1 MKRAQASHDWRRTG
15 LGAGLLAAGLLLV
28 ALAVVRPSALGR
40 HIASGA
46 RIPAEVSL
54 RGLALEPIRQGNPQ
68 KSQVA
73 LAINVAWGNEY
84 LPDLL
89 AALKRHQAVGT
100 FFLVGDWAARFP
112 DLARRIADA
121 GHEIASHGY
130 TTVDYGGL
138 SAEALRH
145 QVDDSAEAIMKATG
159 QRPVLF
165 SPHKGEWTPELLALL
180 EDRKYVPIH
189 WTVDTV
195 DWMNPSP
202 EEMTARVLN
211 RVGPGS
217 IILLHPTKSAV
228 RGLDGIL
235 TGLKNKGLQVVSVS
249 ALLDP
254 NPRTGGGPSVWDPVP
269 GVQAVWVPPAPSS
282 H

>member
-1 MKRAQASHDWRRTG
+1 MRRAQVPRDWRHAG
-15 LGAGLLAAGLLLV
+15 FGAGLLAAGLVLV

-40 HIASGA
+40 QIASGV

-54 RGLALEPIRQGNPQ
+54 RDLALEPIRQGNPQ

-100 FFLVGDWAARFP
+100 FFLVGDWATRFP
-112 DLARRIADA
+112 DLARRIADG

-130 TTVDYGGL
+130 TTVDYRGL

-180 EDRKYVPIH
+180 EDRKYLPIH

-217 IILLHPTKSAV
+217 IVLLHPTKSAV
-228 RGLDGIL
+228 QGLDGIL
-235 TGLKNKGLQVVSVS
+235 TGLENKGLQVVSVS

-254 NPRTGGGPSVWDPVP
+254 NPLTVGGPSVWDPAA
-269 GVQAVWVPPAPSS
+269 GVQAVWVTPGAD
-282 H
+282 